1 MTDPMT
7 SVEIE
12 DVLSSIRRLVSEDL
26 RPGMTA
32 AGRPAPQ
39 AVAGQAV
46 AAPAF
51 APEADKLLLTPALRV
66 VPSEDPLPE
75 ALLDPLSE
83 VIPEAPFVDV
93 PASDDSGRGAVVAR
107 IGAQVRDDW
116 DAEVETAPAGWPAP
130 TWDAEVVEVDLEA
143 VEEAEVLEVT
153 SVEEARLEDA
163 WRDGAWPEERSV
175 ETENVETENDPVTL
189 FQSSLE
195 EEGEASEMV
204 PSALADL
211 AEAAVLAEIEA
222 ADSAAAM
229 AATADL
235 FAPQDSEDFD
245 EEALREVV
253 RDIIREELQGALG
266 ERITRNVRKLVRAE
280 INRAL
285 ASRELS

>member
-26 RPGMTA
+26 RPGMATA
-32 AGRPAPQ
+32 ARAAPQ
-39 AVAGQAV
+39 AAAV
-46 AAPAF
+46 PAV
-51 APEADKLLLTPALRV
+51 APEAGKLLLTPALRV
-66 VPSEDPLPE
+66 VPNEAPLP
-75 ALLDPLSE
+75 LPVSE
-83 VIPEAPFVDV
+83 IIPEAPFMEV
-93 PASDDSGRGAVVAR
+93 PALDEDSRGAVVAR
-107 IGAQVRDDW
+107 IGAQVSDDW
-116 DAEVETAPAGWPAP
+116 DAELETVPGGWPAP
-130 TWDAEVVEVDLEA
+130 TWEAEVVEVDLEA

-153 SVEEARLEDA
+153 SVEDARLEEA
-163 WRDGAWPEERSV
+163 WRDGAWPDERLMQA
-175 ETENVETENDPVTL
+175 ENDPVTL
-189 FQSSLE
+189 FQPSLE
-195 EEGEASEMV
+195 GEGGAASEV
-204 PSALADL
+204 TPDALADL